1 MPDSL
6 AYSTSTPRN
15 GLPLLFTGQ
24 SQKEATVNE
33 ALLTIDLLLGAA
45 IESVVSVP
53 PPTPIAGR
61 MWIIG
66 NGATE
71 AFSGRDNYIA
81 AWTEGGWRFLQPYVG
96 LRIHDRAAAAQRI
109 FDGTWKL
116 ALAPTA
122 PNGGATVD
130 SEARASI
137 VAILQALK
145 TACIIS

>member
-1 MPDSL
+1 MPDSF
-6 AYSTSTPRN
+6 AYSTATPRN
-15 GLPLLFTGQ
+15 GLPLLFAGQ

-45 IESVVSVP
+45 VESVVTVP
-53 PPTPIAGR
+53 PITPSVGQ

-66 NGATE
+66 SDATA
-71 AFSGRDNYIA
+71 AFNGRDNYLA
-81 AWTEGGWRFLQPYVG
+81 AWTEGGWRFLQPYAG
-96 LRIHDRAAAAQRI
+96 LRIHDRTASAQRI
-109 FDGTWKL
+109 FDGVWKI
-116 ALAPTA
+116 ANAPDA
-122 PNGGATVD
+122 PNGGAIVD